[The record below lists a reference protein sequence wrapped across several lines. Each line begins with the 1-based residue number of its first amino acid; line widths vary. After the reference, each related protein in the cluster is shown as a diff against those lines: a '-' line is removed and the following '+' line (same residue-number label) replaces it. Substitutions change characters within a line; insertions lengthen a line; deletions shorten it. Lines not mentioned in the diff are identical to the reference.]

1 MIVLSILQVL
11 QQVDNKFIA
20 CVIDTRNEMDKKE
33 GKSSY

>member
-1 MIVLSILQVL
+1 MIFLIILQVL

-20 CVIDTRNEMDKKE
+20 CLINTRNKTDNKA